1 MPKQRN
7 GSKGSKGSKGSP
19 LLYKESNKSNEPTVV
34 LKKHNNANENVKFG
48 GGVSNVNAPLVAT
61 TLAINHQLYGFPVTF
76 SAGIPE
82 KAIQATITSFSDPD
96 SKFNRWCK
104 PCLDNK
110 IEIRSVSIDAVTMF
124 GPNIG
129 FLFFTASAFD
139 EENNPIPGTV
149 FLRGDSVC
157 CLLIIKEVSDGSENP
172 SGSSS
177 SGGGGSN
184 MDTTSHASSPKYYM
198 VVVEEIKL
206 PVSRAICQTPAGM
219 LDGSYN
225 MKGKMIDEIKEETG
239 ITISNNTAKYTSI
252 PSGEM
257 PLNTLIEFDEFI
269 PSQGGCDEK
278 IKVFSYTCERTKS
291 EMDAINQSIQGK
303 REEFEKI
310 KVHIK
315 PLSWAIIDDL
325 KDSKLLI
332 AASKFERKFP
342 GYIQP

>member
-1 MPKQRN
+1 MPKKT
-7 GSKGSKGSKGSP
+7 KGSKGSKRS

-34 LKKHNNANENVKFG
+34 VKKDNNENFKLG

-61 TLAINHQLYGFPVTF
+61 TLAIIHPLYGFQVTF

-82 KAIQATITSFSDPD
+82 KAIEATITSFSDMN
-96 SKFNRWCK
+96 SKFNRWYQ
-104 PCLDNK
+104 PCLGNK
-110 IEIRSVSIDAVTMF
+110 IQIRSVCIDAVTMF

-177 SGGGGSN
+177 SGGGGSD
-184 MDTTSHASSPKYYM
+184 MDATSPASSPKYYM

-206 PVSRAICQTPAGM
+206 PMGRAICQTPAGM

-239 ITISNNTAKYTSI
+239 ITISNNTAHYKSI

-278 IKVFSYTCERTKS
+278 IKVFSYACERTTS
-291 EMDAINQSIQGK
+291 EMAVINQSIQGVGK
-303 REEFEKI
+303 EFEKI
-310 KVHIK
+310 RVHIK
-315 PLSWAIIDDL
+315 PLSWDIIDNL
-325 KDSKLLI
+325 SDSKLLI
-332 AASKFERKFP
+332 AASKFDRKFP
-342 GYIQP
+342 GFIQP